1 MSKWEDRIQN
11 SATYAAAKKLLT
23 RFDEVDLGNAS
34 LEAIDDINR
43 AKLVIEL
50 LVDRLNNTDNRL
62 LSVSSIDN
70 IGSYLSNVSSY
81 FDNWQNTRDDTYL
94 GISYMNGYI
103 DSILS
108 YIPSLT
114 PAMDIKETRKAIAG
128 LNRSVGQYKRTA
140 AKEIDNIS
148 AKGTT
153 AEKTIDEK
161 VTEAKNEFE
170 ALGVKIDELN
180 KDLKDIKDS
189 SNSISTEQQLSFTK
203 SENVRNEAVNK
214 FIEDQKRTIEETFSK
229 KSDEADRIT
238 DDIDKKL
245 NATEAK
251 AEDSLARIDELLNIA
266 GDKTL
271 IHDYSSSAKEDME
284 AADRWRKITMFLLL
298 AVLGFSCWVVYEI
311 IHTKD
316 TSWQFL
322 VARAFVMLFAGG
334 IAGYTATQSSEH
346 RKAQRANQRTAHQ
359 LKALK
364 PYLLS
369 IEGDVKLRNE
379 IIKTVAYRI
388 FNNEENNQVKKSKG
402 LFKSKEEAP
411 IMSSQLIELLLD
423 LAKKIPVK

>member
-11 SATYAAAKKLLT
+11 SATYTAAKKLLA
-23 RFDEVDLGNAS
+23 RFNEIDSDSMS
-34 LEAIDDINR
+34 LEAIDAINR

-50 LVDRLNNTDNRL
+50 LVDRLDNTDSRL

-81 FDNWQNTRDDTYL
+81 FDNWQNTRDDMYL

-103 DSILS
+103 DNILS

-114 PAMDIKETRKAIAG
+114 PTMDIKETRKAIAG
-128 LNRSVGQYKRTA
+128 LNRSVGQYKRVTT
-140 AKEIDNIS
+140 KEINNIS
-148 AKGTT
+148 VKGTA

-203 SENVRNEAVNK
+203 SENIRNEAVNK

-251 AEDSLARIDELLNIA
+251 AEDSLARIDELLNMA

-271 IHDYSSSAKEDME
+271 IHDYSSSAKEDKI
-284 AADRWRKITMFLLL
+284 AAYVWSVITTILLL
-298 AVLGFSCWVVYEI
+298 IMLGFSCWVVYEI

-316 TSWQFL
+316 ASWQFL
-322 VARAFVMLFAGG
+322 IARAFVMLFAGG

-379 IIKTVAYRI
+379 IIKTVAYQI
-388 FNNEENNQVKKSKG
+388 FNNEENNQIKKPKR
-402 LFKSKEEAP
+402 LFRSKEEAP
-411 IMSSQLIELLLD
+411 IMSSQLIELLLT
-423 LAKKIPVK
+423 LAKKDLVK

>member
-1 MSKWEDRIQN
+1 MSKWEDRVHN
-11 SATYAAAKKLLT
+11 SATYTAAKKLLA

-50 LVDRLNNTDNRL
+50 LVDRLSNTDDRL
-62 LSVSSIDN
+62 ISISNLDNINNYLSSVSSC
-70 IGSYLSNVSSY
+70 
-81 FDNWQNTRDDTYL
+81 FDNWQNAHDDVYL

-103 DSILS
+103 DGILS

-114 PAMDIKETRKAIAG
+114 PTMDIKETRKAIAR

-140 AKEIDNIS
+140 AKEIDSIS

-189 SNSISTEQQLSFTK
+189 SNKISAEQQLSFTK
-203 SENVRNEAVNK
+203 SENIRNEAVNE
-214 FIEDQKRTIEETFSK
+214 FIKEQKRTIEETFSK
-229 KSDEADRIT
+229 KSNEADRIA
-238 DDIDKKL
+238 DGIGKKL
-245 NATEAK
+245 NATEIEAR
-251 AEDSLARIDELLNIA
+251 DSLARIDELLNMA

-271 IHDYSSSAKEDME
+271 IHDYSSSAKEDKI
-284 AADRWRKITMFLLL
+284 AAYVWSVVTTILLL
-298 AVLGFSCWVVYEI
+298 VMLGLSCWVVYEV
-311 IHTKD
+311 IHIKD
-316 TSWQFL
+316 ASWQFL
-322 VARAFVMLFAGG
+322 IARAFVMLFAGG
-334 IAGYTATQSSEH
+334 VAGYTATQSSEH

-388 FNNEENNQVKKSKG
+388 FNNEEDNQVKKPKR
-402 LFKSKEEAP
+402 LFRSKEEAP
-411 IMSSQLIELLLD
+411 IMSSQLIELLLT
-423 LAKKIPVK
+423 LAKKDLVK

>member
-11 SATYAAAKKLLT
+11 SATYTAAKKLLA
-23 RFDEVDLGNAS
+23 RLNEIDSDSMS
-34 LEAIDDINR
+34 LEAIDAINR

-50 LVDRLNNTDNRL
+50 LVDRLDNTDSRL
-62 LSVSSIDN
+62 LSISNLDN
-70 IGSYLSNVSSY
+70 ISSHLSNASSC
-81 FDNWQNTRDDTYL
+81 FDNWQNTRDDMYL

-103 DSILS
+103 DGILS
-108 YIPSLT
+108 YITSLT

-128 LNRSVGQYKRTA
+128 LNRSVGQYKRIAT
-140 AKEIDNIS
+140 KEINDIS

-161 VTEAKNEFE
+161 VNEAKEEFE
-170 ALGVKIDELN
+170 ALDTKVNELN

-189 SNSISTEQQLSFTK
+189 SNKISAEQQLSFTK
-203 SENVRNEAVNK
+203 SENIRNEAVNE
-214 FIEDQKRTIEETFSK
+214 FIKEQKRTIEEAFSK
-229 KSDEADRIT
+229 KSNEADRIT

-251 AEDSLARIDELLNIA
+251 AEDSLARIDELLNMA

-271 IHDYSSSAKEDME
+271 IHDYSSSAKEDKI
-284 AADRWRKITMFLLL
+284 AAYIWSVVTTILLL
-298 AVLGFSCWVVYEI
+298 VMLGLSCWVVYEVI
-311 IHTKD
+311 QTKD
-316 TSWQFL
+316 ASWQFL
-322 VARAFVMLFAGG
+322 IARAFVMLFAGG

-388 FNNEENNQVKKSKG
+388 FNNEEDNQVKKPKR
-402 LFKSKEEAP
+402 LFRSKEEAP

>member
-11 SATYAAAKKLLT
+11 SATYTAAKKLLA
-23 RFDEVDLGNAS
+23 RLNEIDSDSMS
-34 LEAIDDINR
+34 LEAIDAINR

-50 LVDRLNNTDNRL
+50 LVDRLDNTDSRL
-62 LSVSSIDN
+62 LSISNLDN
-70 IGSYLSNVSSY
+70 ISSHLSNASSC
-81 FDNWQNTRDDTYL
+81 FDNWQNTRDDMYL

-103 DSILS
+103 DNILS

-114 PAMDIKETRKAIAG
+114 PTMDIKETRKAIAG
-128 LNRSVGQYKRTA
+128 LNRSVGQYKRVTT
-140 AKEIDNIS
+140 KEINNIS
-148 AKGTT
+148 VKGTA

-203 SENVRNEAVNK
+203 SENIRNEAVNK

-251 AEDSLARIDELLNIA
+251 AEDSLARIDELLNMA

-271 IHDYSSSAKEDME
+271 IHDYSSSAKEDKI
-284 AADRWRKITMFLLL
+284 AAYVWSVITTILLL
-298 AVLGFSCWVVYEI
+298 IMLGFSCWVVYEI

-316 TSWQFL
+316 ASWQFL
-322 VARAFVMLFAGG
+322 IARAFVMLFAGG

-379 IIKTVAYRI
+379 IIKTVAYQI

-411 IMSSQLIELLLD
+411 IMSSQLIELLLT
-423 LAKKIPVK
+423 LAKKDLVK

>member
-11 SATYAAAKKLLT
+11 SATYTAAKKLLA
-23 RFDEVDLGNAS
+23 RLNEIDSDSMS
-34 LEAIDDINR
+34 LEAIDAINR

-50 LVDRLNNTDNRL
+50 LVDRLDNTDSRL
-62 LSVSSIDN
+62 LSISNLDN
-70 IGSYLSNVSSY
+70 ISSHLSNASSC
-81 FDNWQNTRDDTYL
+81 FDNWQNTRDDMYL

-103 DSILS
+103 DNILS

-114 PAMDIKETRKAIAG
+114 PTMDIKETRKAIAG
-128 LNRSVGQYKRTA
+128 LNRSVGQYKRIAT
-140 AKEIDNIS
+140 KEINDIS

-161 VTEAKNEFE
+161 VNEAKEEFE
-170 ALGVKIDELN
+170 ALDTKVNELN

-189 SNSISTEQQLSFTK
+189 SNKISAEQQLSFTK
-203 SENVRNEAVNK
+203 SENIRNEAVNE
-214 FIEDQKRTIEETFSK
+214 FIKEQKRTIEEAFSK
-229 KSDEADRIT
+229 KSNEADRIT

-251 AEDSLARIDELLNIA
+251 AEDSLARIDELLNMA

-271 IHDYSSSAKEDME
+271 IHDYSSSAKEDKI
-284 AADRWRKITMFLLL
+284 AAYIWSVVTTILLL
-298 AVLGFSCWVVYEI
+298 IMLGLSCWVVYEVI
-311 IHTKD
+311 QTKD
-316 TSWQFL
+316 ASWQFL
-322 VARAFVMLFAGG
+322 IARAFVMLFAGG

>member
-11 SATYAAAKKLLT
+11 SATYTAAKKLLAK
-23 RFDEVDLGNAS
+23 FNEINSDSVS
-34 LEAIDDINR
+34 IEAIDDINR

-50 LVDRLNNTDNRL
+50 LVDRLDNTDNRL

-70 IGSYLSNVSSY
+70 IGSYLSSVSSC
-81 FDNWQNTRDDTYL
+81 FDNWQNTRDDMYL

-103 DSILS
+103 DGILS

-114 PAMDIKETRKAIAG
+114 PTMDIKETRKAIAG

-140 AKEIDNIS
+140 AKEIDSIS

-284 AADRWRKITMFLLL
+284 AADRWRKITMFLLF

-316 TSWQFL
+316 ASWQFL

-388 FNNEENNQVKKSKG
+388 FNNEEDNQVKKPKR
-402 LFKSKEEAP
+402 LFRSKEEAP
-411 IMSSQLIELLLD
+411 IMSSQLIELLLT
-423 LAKKIPVK
+423 LAKKDLVK

>member
-11 SATYAAAKKLLT
+11 SATYAAAKKLLA
-23 RFDEVDLGNAS
+23 RFNEIDSDSMS
-34 LEAIDDINR
+34 LEAIDAINR

-50 LVDRLNNTDNRL
+50 LVDRLDYTDNRL

-81 FDNWQNTRDDTYL
+81 FDNWQNTRDDMYL

-103 DSILS
+103 DNILS

-114 PAMDIKETRKAIAG
+114 PTMDIKETRKAIAG

-140 AKEIDNIS
+140 AKEIDSIS

-284 AADRWRKITMFLLL
+284 AADRWRKITMFLLF

>member
-1 MSKWEDRIQN
+1 MSKWEDRVHN
-11 SATYAAAKKLLT
+11 SATYTAAKKLLA

-50 LVDRLNNTDNRL
+50 LVDRLSNTDDRL
-62 LSVSSIDN
+62 ISISNLDNINNYLSSVSSC
-70 IGSYLSNVSSY
+70 
-81 FDNWQNTRDDTYL
+81 FDNWQNAHDDVYL

-103 DSILS
+103 DGILS

-114 PAMDIKETRKAIAG
+114 PTMDIKETRKAIAR
-128 LNRSVGQYKRTA
+128 LNRSVGQYKRVA
-140 AKEIDNIS
+140 AKEIDSIS
-148 AKGTT
+148 AKG
-153 AEKTIDEK
+153 AASEKTIDEK

-189 SNSISTEQQLSFTK
+189 SNKISAEQQLSFTK
-203 SENVRNEAVNK
+203 SENVRNGAVNE
-214 FIEDQKRTIEETFSK
+214 FIKEQKRTIEEAFSK
-229 KSDEADRIT
+229 KSNEADRIA
-238 DDIDKKL
+238 DGIGKKL
-245 NATEAK
+245 NATEIEAR
-251 AEDSLARIDELLNIA
+251 DSLARIDELLNMA

-271 IHDYSSSAKEDME
+271 IHDYSSSAKEDKI
-284 AADRWRKITMFLLL
+284 AAYVWSVVTTILLL
-298 AVLGFSCWVVYEI
+298 VMLGLSCWVVYEV
-311 IHTKD
+311 IHIKD
-316 TSWQFL
+316 ASWQFL
-322 VARAFVMLFAGG
+322 IARAFVMLFAGG
-334 IAGYTATQSSEH
+334 VAGYTATQSSEH

>member
-11 SATYAAAKKLLT
+11 SATYTAAKKLLA
-23 RFDEVDLGNAS
+23 RLNEIDSDSMS
-34 LEAIDDINR
+34 LEAIDAINR

-50 LVDRLNNTDNRL
+50 LVDRLDNTDSRL
-62 LSVSSIDN
+62 LSISNLDN
-70 IGSYLSNVSSY
+70 ISSHLSNASSC
-81 FDNWQNTRDDTYL
+81 FDNWQNTRDDMYL

-103 DSILS
+103 DNILS

-114 PAMDIKETRKAIAG
+114 PTMDIKETRKAIAG

-140 AKEIDNIS
+140 AKEIDSIS

-170 ALGVKIDELN
+170 TLGVKIDELN

-189 SNSISTEQQLSFTK
+189 SNKISAEQQLSFTK
-203 SENVRNEAVNK
+203 SENIRNEAVNK

-284 AADRWRKITMFLLL
+284 AADRWRKITMFLLF

-316 TSWQFL
+316 ASWQFL

-388 FNNEENNQVKKSKG
+388 FNNEEDNQVKKPKR
-402 LFKSKEEAP
+402 LFRSKEEAP
-411 IMSSQLIELLLD
+411 IMSSQLIELLLT
-423 LAKKIPVK
+423 LAKKDLVK

>member
-11 SATYAAAKKLLT
+11 SATYTAAKKLLA
-23 RFDEVDLGNAS
+23 RLNEIDSDSMS
-34 LEAIDDINR
+34 LEAIDAINR

-50 LVDRLNNTDNRL
+50 LVDRLDNTDNRL

-70 IGSYLSNVSSY
+70 IGSYLSSVSSC
-81 FDNWQNTRDDTYL
+81 FDNWQNYRNDAYL
-94 GISYMNGYI
+94 DISYMNGYI
-103 DSILS
+103 DNILS
-108 YIPSLT
+108 YITSLT

-128 LNRSVGQYKRTA
+128 LNRSVGQYKRVTT
-140 AKEIDNIS
+140 KEINNIS
-148 AKGTT
+148 AKGAT

-161 VTEAKNEFE
+161 VNEAKKEFE
-170 ALGVKIDELN
+170 ELDIKVNELN

-203 SENVRNEAVNK
+203 SENVRNEMVNK
-214 FIEDQKRTIEETFSK
+214 FIEEQKRTIEETFSK
-229 KSDEADRIT
+229 KSDEADRT
-238 DDIDKKL
+238 AVDINKKL

-284 AADRWRKITMFLLL
+284 AADRWRKITMFLLF
-298 AVLGFSCWVVYEI
+298 AVLGFSCWVVCEV
-311 IHTKD
+311 IHIKD
-316 TSWQFL
+316 VSWQFL
-322 VARAFVMLFAGG
+322 VARAFVMLIAGG
-334 IAGYTATQSSEH
+334 VAGYTATQSSEH

-364 PYLLS
+364 PYLLG
-369 IEGDVKLRNE
+369 IEDDVKLRNE

-388 FNNEENNQVKKSKG
+388 FNNEENNQVKKTKR

-411 IMSSQLIELLLD
+411 IMSSQLIELLSD

>member
-11 SATYAAAKKLLT
+11 SATYTAAKKLLT
-23 RFDEVDLGNAS
+23 RFDEVDLGNVS
-34 LEAIDDINR
+34 IEAIDDINR

-50 LVDRLNNTDNRL
+50 LIDRLNNTDDRL
-62 LSVSSIDN
+62 ISISNLDNINNYLSGVSSC
-70 IGSYLSNVSSY
+70 
-81 FDNWQNTRDDTYL
+81 FDNWQNYRNDAYL
-94 GISYMNGYI
+94 DISYMNGYI
-103 DSILS
+103 DNILS

-128 LNRSVGQYKRTA
+128 LNRSVGQYKRVA
-140 AKEIDNIS
+140 AKEINSIS
-148 AKGTT
+148 AKG
-153 AEKTIDEK
+153 AASEKTIDEK

-170 ALGVKIDELN
+170 TLGAKVAELN

-189 SNSISTEQQLSFTK
+189 SNKISAEQQLSFTK
-203 SENVRNEAVNK
+203 SENVRNEMVNK
-214 FIEDQKRTIEETFSK
+214 FIEEQKRTIEETFSK
-229 KSDEADRIT
+229 KSNEADRIT

-284 AADRWRKITMFLLL
+284 AADKWRKITTLLL
-298 AVLGFSCWVVYEI
+298 FVVLIFSFWVVCEVI
-311 IHTKD
+311 DTKD
-316 TSWQFL
+316 VSWQLL

-334 IAGYTATQSSEH
+334 VAGYTATQSSEH

>member
-11 SATYAAAKKLLT
+11 SATYTAAKKLLAK
-23 RFDEVDLGNAS
+23 FNEINSDSVS
-34 LEAIDDINR
+34 IEAIDDINR

-50 LVDRLNNTDNRL
+50 LVDRLDNTDSRL
-62 LSVSSIDN
+62 LSISNLDN
-70 IGSYLSNVSSY
+70 ISSHLSNASSC
-81 FDNWQNTRDDTYL
+81 FDNWQNTRDDMYL

-103 DSILS
+103 DNILS

-114 PAMDIKETRKAIAG
+114 PTMDIKETRKAIAG
-128 LNRSVGQYKRTA
+128 LNTSVGQYKRVTT
-140 AKEIDNIS
+140 KEISNIS
-148 AKGTT
+148 VKGTA

-214 FIEDQKRTIEETFSK
+214 FIEEQKRTIKETFSK
-229 KSDEADRIT
+229 KSDEADRT
-238 DDIDKKL
+238 AADINKKL

-251 AEDSLARIDELLNIA
+251 AEDSLARIDELLNMA

-271 IHDYSSSAKEDME
+271 IHDYSSSAKEDKI
-284 AADRWRKITMFLLL
+284 AAYVWSVITTILLL
-298 AVLGFSCWVVYEI
+298 IMLGFSCWVVYEI

-316 TSWQFL
+316 ASWQFL
-322 VARAFVMLFAGG
+322 IARAFVMLFAGG

-379 IIKTVAYRI
+379 IIKTVAYQI
-388 FNNEENNQVKKSKG
+388 FNNEENNQIKKPKR
-402 LFKSKEEAP
+402 LFRSKEEAP
-411 IMSSQLIELLLD
+411 IMSSQLIELLLT
-423 LAKKIPVK
+423 LAKKDLVK

>member
-11 SATYAAAKKLLT
+11 SATYTAAKKLLA
-23 RFDEVDLGNAS
+23 RFNEIDSDSMS
-34 LEAIDDINR
+34 LEAIDAINR

-50 LVDRLNNTDNRL
+50 LVDRLDNTDSRL
-62 LSVSSIDN
+62 LSISNLDN
-70 IGSYLSNVSSY
+70 ISSHLSNASSC
-81 FDNWQNTRDDTYL
+81 FDNWQNTRDDMYL

-103 DSILS
+103 DNILS

-114 PAMDIKETRKAIAG
+114 PTMDIKETRKAIAG
-128 LNRSVGQYKRTA
+128 LNRSVGQYKRVTT
-140 AKEIDNIS
+140 KEINNIS
-148 AKGTT
+148 VKGTA

-251 AEDSLARIDELLNIA
+251 AEDSLARIDELLNMA

-271 IHDYSSSAKEDME
+271 IHDYSSSAKEDKI
-284 AADRWRKITMFLLL
+284 AAYVWSVITTILLL
-298 AVLGFSCWVVYEI
+298 IMLGFSCWVVYEI

-316 TSWQFL
+316 ASWQFL
-322 VARAFVMLFAGG
+322 IARAFVMLFAGG

-388 FNNEENNQVKKSKG
+388 FNNEEDNQVKKPKR
-402 LFKSKEEAP
+402 LFRSKEEAP

>member
-140 AKEIDNIS
+140 AKEINNIS
-148 AKGTT
+148 VKGTA

-251 AEDSLARIDELLNIA
+251 AEDSLARIDELLNMA

-271 IHDYSSSAKEDME
+271 IHDYSSSAKEDKI
-284 AADRWRKITMFLLL
+284 AAYVWSVITTILLL
-298 AVLGFSCWVVYEI
+298 IMLGFSCWVVYEI

-316 TSWQFL
+316 ASWQFL
-322 VARAFVMLFAGG
+322 IARAFVMLFAGG

-379 IIKTVAYRI
+379 IIKTVAYQI
-388 FNNEENNQVKKSKG
+388 FNNEENNQIKKPKR
-402 LFKSKEEAP
+402 LFRSKEEAP
-411 IMSSQLIELLLD
+411 IMSSQLIELLLT
-423 LAKKIPVK
+423 LAKKDLVK

>member
-11 SATYAAAKKLLT
+11 SATYTAAKKLLT
-23 RFDEVDLGNAS
+23 RFDEVDLGNVS

-50 LVDRLNNTDNRL
+50 LIDRLNNTDDRL
-62 LSVSSIDN
+62 ISISNLDNINNYLSGVSSC
-70 IGSYLSNVSSY
+70 
-81 FDNWQNTRDDTYL
+81 FDNWQNYRNDAYL
-94 GISYMNGYI
+94 DISYMNGYI
-103 DSILS
+103 DNILS

-128 LNRSVGQYKRTA
+128 LNRSVGQYKRVA
-140 AKEIDNIS
+140 AKEINSIS
-148 AKGTT
+148 AKG
-153 AEKTIDEK
+153 AASEKTIDEK

-170 ALGVKIDELN
+170 TLGAKVAELN

-189 SNSISTEQQLSFTK
+189 SNKISAEQQLSFTK
-203 SENVRNEAVNK
+203 SENVRNEMVNK
-214 FIEDQKRTIEETFSK
+214 FIEEQKRTIEETFSK
-229 KSDEADRIT
+229 KSNEADRIT

-251 AEDSLARIDELLNIA
+251 AEDSLARIDELLNMA

-271 IHDYSSSAKEDME
+271 IHDYSSSAKED
-284 AADRWRKITMFLLL
+284 KIVAYIWSVVTAILLL
-298 AVLGFSCWVVYEI
+298 AMLGFSCWVVYEVI
-311 IHTKD
+311 NTKAV
-316 TSWQFL
+316 SWQPL

-334 IAGYTATQSSEH
+334 VAGYTATQSSEH

>member
-11 SATYAAAKKLLT
+11 SATYIAAKKLLA
-23 RFDEVDLGNAS
+23 RLNEIDSDSMS
-34 LEAIDDINR
+34 LEAIDAINR

-50 LVDRLNNTDNRL
+50 LVDRLDNTDSRL
-62 LSVSSIDN
+62 LSISNLDN
-70 IGSYLSNVSSY
+70 ISSHLSNASSC
-81 FDNWQNTRDDTYL
+81 FDNWQNTRDDMYL

-103 DSILS
+103 DNILS

-114 PAMDIKETRKAIAG
+114 PTMDIKETRKAIAG

-140 AKEIDNIS
+140 AKEIDSIS

-284 AADRWRKITMFLLL
+284 AADRWRKITMFLLF

-316 TSWQFL
+316 ASWQFL

-388 FNNEENNQVKKSKG
+388 FNDEENNQVKKSKG

-411 IMSSQLIELLLD
+411 IMSSQLIELLLT
-423 LAKKIPVK
+423 LAKKDLVK

>member
-11 SATYAAAKKLLT
+11 SATYTAAKKLLA
-23 RFDEVDLGNAS
+23 RFNEIDSDSMS
-34 LEAIDDINR
+34 LEAIDAINR

-50 LVDRLNNTDNRL
+50 LVDRLDNTDSRL
-62 LSVSSIDN
+62 LSISNLDN
-70 IGSYLSNVSSY
+70 ISSHLSNASSC
-81 FDNWQNTRDDTYL
+81 FDNWQNTRDDMYL

-103 DSILS
+103 DNILS

-114 PAMDIKETRKAIAG
+114 PTMDIKETRKAIAG
-128 LNRSVGQYKRTA
+128 LNRSVGQYKRVTT
-140 AKEIDNIS
+140 KEINNIS
-148 AKGTT
+148 VKGTA

-203 SENVRNEAVNK
+203 SENIRNEAVNK

-284 AADRWRKITMFLLL
+284 AADRWRKITMFLLF

-316 TSWQFL
+316 ASWQFL

-388 FNNEENNQVKKSKG
+388 FNNEEDNQVKKPKR
-402 LFKSKEEAP
+402 LFRSKEEAP
-411 IMSSQLIELLLD
+411 IMSSQLIELLLT
-423 LAKKIPVK
+423 LAKKDLVK

>member
-11 SATYAAAKKLLT
+11 SATYTAAKKLLA
-23 RFDEVDLGNAS
+23 RLNEIDSDSMS
-34 LEAIDDINR
+34 LEAIDAINR

-50 LVDRLNNTDNRL
+50 LVDRLDNTDSRL
-62 LSVSSIDN
+62 LSISNLDN
-70 IGSYLSNVSSY
+70 ISSHLSNASSC
-81 FDNWQNTRDDTYL
+81 FDNWQNTRDDMYL

-103 DSILS
+103 DNILS

-114 PAMDIKETRKAIAG
+114 PTMDIKETRKAIAG
-128 LNRSVGQYKRTA
+128 LNRSVGQYKRVTT
-140 AKEIDNIS
+140 KEINNIS
-148 AKGTT
+148 VKGTA

-203 SENVRNEAVNK
+203 SENIRNEAVNK

-251 AEDSLARIDELLNIA
+251 AEDSLARIDELLNMA

-271 IHDYSSSAKEDME
+271 IHDYSSSAKEDKI
-284 AADRWRKITMFLLL
+284 AAYVWSVITTILLL
-298 AVLGFSCWVVYEI
+298 IMLGFSCWVVYEI

-316 TSWQFL
+316 ASWQFL
-322 VARAFVMLFAGG
+322 IARAFVMLFAGG

-388 FNNEENNQVKKSKG
+388 FNNEEDNQVKKPKR
-402 LFKSKEEAP
+402 LFRSKEEAP

>member
-11 SATYAAAKKLLT
+11 SATYIAAKKLLA
-23 RFDEVDLGNAS
+23 RLNEIDSDSMS
-34 LEAIDDINR
+34 LEAIDDVNR
-43 AKLVIEL
+43 AKLIIEL
-50 LVDRLNNTDNRL
+50 LVDRLDYTDNRL

-70 IGSYLSNVSSY
+70 IGSYLSSVSSC
-81 FDNWQNTRDDTYL
+81 FDNWQNTRDDMYL

-103 DSILS
+103 DNILS
-108 YIPSLT
+108 YITSLT

-128 LNRSVGQYKRTA
+128 LNRSVGQYKRVAT
-140 AKEIDNIS
+140 KEINNIS
-148 AKGTT
+148 VKGTT

-170 ALGVKIDELN
+170 TLGVKIDELN

-203 SENVRNEAVNK
+203 SENVRNEMVNK
-214 FIEDQKRTIEETFSK
+214 FIEDQKRTIEEAFSK

-251 AEDSLARIDELLNIA
+251 AEDSLARIDELLNMA

-271 IHDYSSSAKEDME
+271 IHDYSSSAKEDKI
-284 AADRWRKITMFLLL
+284 AAYVWSVITTILLL
-298 AVLGFSCWVVYEI
+298 IMLVFSCWVVYEI

-316 TSWQFL
+316 ASWQFL

-388 FNNEENNQVKKSKG
+388 FNNEEDNQVKKPKR
-402 LFKSKEEAP
+402 LFRSKEEAP
-411 IMSSQLIELLLD
+411 IMSSQLIELLLT
-423 LAKKIPVK
+423 LAKKDLVK

>member
-11 SATYAAAKKLLT
+11 SATHTAAKKLLAK
-23 RFDEVDLGNAS
+23 FNEINSDSVS
-34 LEAIDDINR
+34 IEAIDDINR

-50 LVDRLNNTDNRL
+50 LVDRLDNTDNRL

-70 IGSYLSNVSSY
+70 IGSYLSSVSSC
-81 FDNWQNTRDDTYL
+81 FDNWQNTRDDMYL

-103 DSILS
+103 DGILS
-108 YIPSLT
+108 YITSLT

-128 LNRSVGQYKRTA
+128 LNRSVGQYKRVAT
-140 AKEIDNIS
+140 KEINNIS
-148 AKGTT
+148 VKGTT

-161 VTEAKNEFE
+161 VNEAKKEFE
-170 ALGVKIDELN
+170 ALDTKVNELN

-189 SNSISTEQQLSFTK
+189 SNKISDLQQLSFTK

-251 AEDSLARIDELLNIA
+251 AEDSLARIDELLNMA

-271 IHDYSSSAKEDME
+271 IHDYSSSAKEDTE
-284 AADRWRKITMFLLL
+284 AADRWRKITMFLLF

-311 IHTKD
+311 INTKD
-316 TSWQFL
+316 ALWQFL
-322 VARAFVMLFAGG
+322 IARAFVMLFAGG

-379 IIKTVAYRI
+379 IIKTVAYQI

>member
-11 SATYAAAKKLLT
+11 SATYTAAKKLLA
-23 RFDEVDLGNAS
+23 RFNEIDSDNMS
-34 LEAIDDINR
+34 LEAIDAINR

-50 LVDRLNNTDNRL
+50 LVDRLDNTDSRL
-62 LSVSSIDN
+62 LSISNLDN
-70 IGSYLSNVSSY
+70 ISSHLSNASSC
-81 FDNWQNTRDDTYL
+81 FDNWQNTRDDMYL

-103 DSILS
+103 DNILS

-114 PAMDIKETRKAIAG
+114 PTMDIKETRKAIAG
-128 LNRSVGQYKRTA
+128 LNRSVGQYKRVTT
-140 AKEIDNIS
+140 KEINNLS
-148 AKGTT
+148 AKGAT

-161 VTEAKNEFE
+161 VNEAKEEFE
-170 ALGVKIDELN
+170 ALDTKVNELN

-189 SNSISTEQQLSFTK
+189 SNKISAEQQLSFTK
-203 SENVRNEAVNK
+203 SENIRNEAVNE
-214 FIEDQKRTIEETFSK
+214 FIKEQKRTIEEAFSK
-229 KSDEADRIT
+229 KSNEADRIT

-251 AEDSLARIDELLNIA
+251 AEDSLARIDELLNMA

-271 IHDYSSSAKEDME
+271 IHDYSSSAKEDKI
-284 AADRWRKITMFLLL
+284 AAYIWSVVTTILLL
-298 AVLGFSCWVVYEI
+298 VMLGLSCWVVYEVI
-311 IHTKD
+311 QTKD
-316 TSWQFL
+316 ASWQFL
-322 VARAFVMLFAGG
+322 IARAFVMLFAGG

-388 FNNEENNQVKKSKG
+388 FNNEEDNQVKKPKR
-402 LFKSKEEAP
+402 LFRSKEEAP

>member
-11 SATYAAAKKLLT
+11 SATYTAAKKLLA
-23 RFDEVDLGNAS
+23 RLNEIDSDSMS
-34 LEAIDDINR
+34 LEAIDAINR

-50 LVDRLNNTDNRL
+50 LVDRLDNTDNRL

-70 IGSYLSNVSSY
+70 IGSYLSSVSSC
-81 FDNWQNTRDDTYL
+81 FDNWQNTRDDMYL

-103 DSILS
+103 DGILS

-114 PAMDIKETRKAIAG
+114 PTMDIKETRKAIAG

-140 AKEIDNIS
+140 AKEIDSIS

-284 AADRWRKITMFLLL
+284 AADRWRKITMFLLF

-316 TSWQFL
+316 ASWQFL

>member
-11 SATYAAAKKLLT
+11 SATYTAAKKLLT
-23 RFDEVDLGNAS
+23 RFDEVDLGNVS

-50 LVDRLNNTDNRL
+50 LIDRLNNTDDRL
-62 LSVSSIDN
+62 ISISNLDNINNCLSGVSSC
-70 IGSYLSNVSSY
+70 
-81 FDNWQNTRDDTYL
+81 FDNWQNYRNDAYL
-94 GISYMNGYI
+94 DISYMNGYI
-103 DSILS
+103 DNILS

-128 LNRSVGQYKRTA
+128 LNRSVGQYKRVA
-140 AKEIDNIS
+140 AKEINSIS
-148 AKGTT
+148 AKG
-153 AEKTIDEK
+153 AVSEKTIDEK

-170 ALGVKIDELN
+170 TLGAKVAELN

-189 SNSISTEQQLSFTK
+189 SNKISAEQQLSFTK
-203 SENVRNEAVNK
+203 SENVRNEMINK
-214 FIEDQKRTIEETFSK
+214 FIEEQKRTIEETFSK
-229 KSDEADRIT
+229 KSNEADRIT

-284 AADRWRKITMFLLL
+284 AADKWRKITTLLL
-298 AVLGFSCWVVYEI
+298 FVVLIFSFWVVCEVI
-311 IHTKD
+311 DTKD
-316 TSWQFL
+316 VSWQLL

-334 IAGYTATQSSEH
+334 VAGYTATQSSEH

>member
-11 SATYAAAKKLLT
+11 SATYTAAKKLLA
-23 RFDEVDLGNAS
+23 RFDEVDLGNVS

-50 LVDRLNNTDNRL
+50 LIDRLNNTDDRL
-62 LSVSSIDN
+62 ISISNLDNINNYLSGVSSC
-70 IGSYLSNVSSY
+70 
-81 FDNWQNTRDDTYL
+81 FDNWQNYRNDAYL
-94 GISYMNGYI
+94 DISYMNGYI
-103 DSILS
+103 DNILS

-128 LNRSVGQYKRTA
+128 LNRSVGQYKRVA
-140 AKEIDNIS
+140 AKEINSIS
-148 AKGTT
+148 AKG
-153 AEKTIDEK
+153 AASEKTIDEK

-170 ALGVKIDELN
+170 TLGAKVAELN

-189 SNSISTEQQLSFTK
+189 SNKISAEQQLSFTK
-203 SENVRNEAVNK
+203 SENVRNEMVNK
-214 FIEDQKRTIEETFSK
+214 FIEEQKRTIEETFSK
-229 KSDEADRIT
+229 KSNEADRIT

-284 AADRWRKITMFLLL
+284 AADKWRKITTLLL
-298 AVLGFSCWVVYEI
+298 FVVLIFSFWVVCEVI
-311 IHTKD
+311 DTKD
-316 TSWQFL
+316 VSWQLL

-334 IAGYTATQSSEH
+334 VAGYTATQSSEH

>member
-1 MSKWEDRIQN
+1 MQVRVLITGK
-11 SATYAAAKKLLT
+11 
-23 RFDEVDLGNAS
+23 
-34 LEAIDDINR
+34 
-43 AKLVIEL
+43 
-50 LVDRLNNTDNRL
+50 
-62 LSVSSIDN
+62 
-70 IGSYLSNVSSY
+70 
-81 FDNWQNTRDDTYL
+81 NTRDDMYL

-103 DSILS
+103 DNILS

-114 PAMDIKETRKAIAG
+114 PTMDIKETRKAIAG
-128 LNRSVGQYKRTA
+128 LNRSVGQYKRIAT
-140 AKEIDNIS
+140 KEINDIS

-161 VTEAKNEFE
+161 VNEAKEEFE
-170 ALGVKIDELN
+170 ALDTKVNELN

-189 SNSISTEQQLSFTK
+189 SNKISAEQQLSFTK
-203 SENVRNEAVNK
+203 SENIRNEAVNE
-214 FIEDQKRTIEETFSK
+214 FIKEQKRTIEEAFSK
-229 KSDEADRIT
+229 KSNEADRIT

-251 AEDSLARIDELLNIA
+251 AEDSLARIDELLNMA

-271 IHDYSSSAKEDME
+271 IHDYSSSAKEDKI
-284 AADRWRKITMFLLL
+284 AAYIWSVVTTILLL
-298 AVLGFSCWVVYEI
+298 VMLGLSCWVVYEVI
-311 IHTKD
+311 QTKD
-316 TSWQFL
+316 ASWQFL
-322 VARAFVMLFAGG
+322 IARAFVMLFAGG

-388 FNNEENNQVKKSKG
+388 FNNEEDNQVKKPKR
-402 LFKSKEEAP
+402 LFRSKEEAP

>member
-50 LVDRLNNTDNRL
+50 LVDRLSNTDNRL
-62 LSVSSIDN
+62 ISTSNLDN
-70 IGSYLSNVSSY
+70 INSYLSSVSSY
-81 FDNWQNTRDDTYL
+81 FDDWQNYRNDVYL
-94 GISYMNGYI
+94 DISHMNGHI

-140 AKEIDNIS
+140 AKEIDSIS

-170 ALGVKIDELN
+170 TLGVKIDELN

-189 SNSISTEQQLSFTK
+189 SNKISAEQQLSFTK
-203 SENVRNEAVNK
+203 SENIRNEAVNK

-229 KSDEADRIT
+229 KSNEADRIT

-251 AEDSLARIDELLNIA
+251 AEDSLARIDELLNMA

-271 IHDYSSSAKEDME
+271 IHDYSSSAKEDKI
-284 AADRWRKITMFLLL
+284 AAYVWSVVTTILLL
-298 AVLGFSCWVVYEI
+298 VMLGLSCWVVYEV
-311 IHTKD
+311 IHIKD
-316 TSWQFL
+316 ASWQFL

>member
-11 SATYAAAKKLLT
+11 SATYTAAKKLLT

-284 AADRWRKITMFLLL
+284 AADRWRKITMFLLF

-379 IIKTVAYRI
+379 IIKTVAYRV

>member
-11 SATYAAAKKLLT
+11 SATYIAAKKLLA
-23 RFDEVDLGNAS
+23 RLNEIDSDSMS
-34 LEAIDDINR
+34 LEAIDDVNR
-43 AKLVIEL
+43 AKLIIEL
-50 LVDRLNNTDNRL
+50 LVDRLDYTDNRL

-70 IGSYLSNVSSY
+70 IGSYLSSVSSC
-81 FDNWQNTRDDTYL
+81 FDNWQNTRDDMYL

-103 DSILS
+103 DNILS
-108 YIPSLT
+108 YITSLT

-140 AKEIDNIS
+140 AKEIDSIS

-170 ALGVKIDELN
+170 TLGVKIDELN

-203 SENVRNEAVNK
+203 SENVRNEAVNE
-214 FIEDQKRTIEETFSK
+214 FIKEQKRTIEETFSK
-229 KSDEADRIT
+229 KSDEADHIA
-238 DDIDKKL
+238 DGIGKKL
-245 NATEAK
+245 NATEIEAR
-251 AEDSLARIDELLNIA
+251 DSLARIDELLNMA

-271 IHDYSSSAKEDME
+271 IHDYSSSAKEDKI
-284 AADRWRKITMFLLL
+284 AAYVWSVITTILLL
-298 AVLGFSCWVVYEI
+298 IMLVFSCWVVYEI

-316 TSWQFL
+316 ASWQFL

-388 FNNEENNQVKKSKG
+388 FNNEEDNQVKKPKR
-402 LFKSKEEAP
+402 LFRSKEEAP

>member
-11 SATYAAAKKLLT
+11 SATYTAAKKLLA
-23 RFDEVDLGNAS
+23 RFNEIDSDSMS
-34 LEAIDDINR
+34 LEAIDAINR

-50 LVDRLNNTDNRL
+50 LVDRLDNTDSRL
-62 LSVSSIDN
+62 LSISNLDN
-70 IGSYLSNVSSY
+70 ISSHLSNASSC
-81 FDNWQNTRDDTYL
+81 FDNWQNTRDDMYL

-103 DSILS
+103 DNILS

-114 PAMDIKETRKAIAG
+114 PTMDIKETRKAIAG
-128 LNRSVGQYKRTA
+128 LNRSVGQYKRVTT
-140 AKEIDNIS
+140 KEINNIS
-148 AKGTT
+148 VKGTA

-203 SENVRNEAVNK
+203 SENIRNEAVNK
-214 FIEDQKRTIEETFSK
+214 FIEEQKRTIEETFSK

-245 NATEAK
+245 NATEVK
-251 AEDSLARIDELLNIA
+251 AEDSLARIDELLNMA

-284 AADRWRKITMFLLL
+284 AADRWRKITMFLLF

-316 TSWQFL
+316 ASWQFL

-334 IAGYTATQSSEH
+334 IAGYAATQSSEH

-388 FNNEENNQVKKSKG
+388 FNNEEDNQVKKPKR
-402 LFKSKEEAP
+402 LFRSKEEAP
-411 IMSSQLIELLLD
+411 IMSSQLIELLSD

>member
-11 SATYAAAKKLLT
+11 SATYTAAKKLLA
-23 RFDEVDLGNAS
+23 RLNEIDSDSMS
-34 LEAIDDINR
+34 LEAIDAINR

-50 LVDRLNNTDNRL
+50 LVDRLDNTDSRL
-62 LSVSSIDN
+62 LSISNLDN
-70 IGSYLSNVSSY
+70 ISSHLSNASSC
-81 FDNWQNTRDDTYL
+81 FDNWQNTRDDMYL

-103 DSILS
+103 DNILS

-114 PAMDIKETRKAIAG
+114 PTMDIKETRKAIAG

-140 AKEIDNIS
+140 AKEIDSIS

-284 AADRWRKITMFLLL
+284 AADRWRKITMFLLF

-316 TSWQFL
+316 ASWQFL

-388 FNNEENNQVKKSKG
+388 FNNEEDNQVKKPKR
-402 LFKSKEEAP
+402 LFRSKEEAP

>member
-11 SATYAAAKKLLT
+11 SATYTAAKKLLA
-23 RFDEVDLGNAS
+23 RLNEIDSDSMS
-34 LEAIDDINR
+34 LEAIDAINR

-50 LVDRLNNTDNRL
+50 LVDRLDNTDSRL
-62 LSVSSIDN
+62 LSISNLDN
-70 IGSYLSNVSSY
+70 ISSHLSNASSC
-81 FDNWQNTRDDTYL
+81 FDNWQNTRDDMYL

-103 DSILS
+103 DNILS

-114 PAMDIKETRKAIAG
+114 PTMDIKETRKAIAG

-140 AKEIDNIS
+140 AKEIDSIS

-284 AADRWRKITMFLLL
+284 AADRWRKITMFLLF

-316 TSWQFL
+316 ASWQFL

-388 FNNEENNQVKKSKG
+388 FNNEEDNQVKKPKR
-402 LFKSKEEAP
+402 LFRSKEESP
-411 IMSSQLIELLLD
+411 IMSSQLIELLLT
-423 LAKKIPVK
+423 LAKKDLVK

>member
-11 SATYAAAKKLLT
+11 SATYTAAKKLLAK
-23 RFDEVDLGNAS
+23 FNEINSDSVS
-34 LEAIDDINR
+34 IEAIDDINR

-50 LVDRLNNTDNRL
+50 LVDRLDNTDNRL

-70 IGSYLSNVSSY
+70 IGSYLSSVSSC

-140 AKEIDNIS
+140 AKEIDSIS

-284 AADRWRKITMFLLL
+284 AADRWRKITMFLLF
-298 AVLGFSCWVVYEI
+298 AVLIFSCLVVCEV

-316 TSWQFL
+316 VSWQFL